1 MQVATWNVNSIR
13 ARSDLVA
20 EWLADQRPDVC
31 CLQETKCTDDDF
43 PFDVFEG
50 IGYQQDSTDANLTM
64 NPHGVEDVNAATK
77 TVREATDSY
86 LAIGEQYMAGSTLLT
101 CTQILEDNLPV
112 NGRPWDG
119 TKI

>member
-43 PFDVFEG
+43 PFESTQWLASDG
-50 IGYQQDSTDANLTM
+50 DGYGDYAPD
-64 NPHGVEDVNAATK
+64 G
-77 TVREATDSY
+77 
-86 LAIGEQYMAGSTLLT
+86 AIVAGSDCNDDLDSDGDEVHPYQDEVP
-101 CTQILEDNLPV
+101 CAQELP
-112 NGRPWDG
+112 
-119 TKI
+119 